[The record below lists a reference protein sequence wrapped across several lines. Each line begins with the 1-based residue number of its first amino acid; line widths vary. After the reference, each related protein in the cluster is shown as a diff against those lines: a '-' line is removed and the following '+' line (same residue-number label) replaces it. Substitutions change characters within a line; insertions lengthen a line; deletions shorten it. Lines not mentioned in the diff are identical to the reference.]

1 MLMLKSRKPPST
13 IEIGDNKFNK
23 NCKNNYKN
31 TGLTGTDKGLTM
43 VPAGTSVATIIAVIT
58 KNSTLVSAEAL
69 LDPGLSVTTEIA
81 KGSYC

>member
-1 MLMLKSRKPPST
+1 MRHITKSIKLKERFLL
-13 IEIGDNKFNK
+13 DNKVN
-23 NCKNNYKN
+23 KN
-31 TGLTGTDKGLTM
+31 TGLTGTDKGLTT
-43 VPAGTSVATIIAVIT
+43 VPAGPSVATIIAVIT